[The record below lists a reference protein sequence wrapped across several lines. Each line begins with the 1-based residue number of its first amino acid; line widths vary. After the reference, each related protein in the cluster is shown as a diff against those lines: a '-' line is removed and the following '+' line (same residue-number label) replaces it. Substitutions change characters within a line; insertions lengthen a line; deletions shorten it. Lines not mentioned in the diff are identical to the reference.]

1 MRGFQTHTEQVAIQF
16 SEESPL
22 SRLLLFSYRMIP
34 DHICKAR
41 PVITTCILPFRPLSS
56 VFPVI
61 LTNKRQLR
69 EIRPTVSICVEKR
82 TIFTILLF
90 LRLPPSH
97 SIPPSEGLLF
107 LARVGVRREC
117 VSVDYP
123 NIIHTASSSSL
134 SNDYPLNP
142 DSSCNTNCMPEG
154 HLRDNFAFAR
164 PHIPHE
170 HKTPNSNGYYRM
182 GHLNP
187 SMADVDASSSTSLYI
202 PFIRSDGTIELNP
215 SRSEQHAYYLHDDV
229 HYSGMYSSHS
239 SGIYSSSHSSGIYSS
254 SHSSGETVSAS
265 PRTPESSMQSSGS
278 SIPAKGR
285 FFTPEA
291 ERGLSANPPRRLA
304 IPRDSSF
311 LRH

>member
-41 PVITTCILPFRPLSS
+41 PVITTCILLFLPLSS

-154 HLRDNFAFAR
+154 HLRDDFAFAR
-164 PHIPHE
+164 PHIPRE
-170 HKTPNSNGYYRM
+170 HKTPNSNGYYKM

-215 SRSEQHAYYLHDDV
+215 SRSEQHAYYLHDDL
-229 HYSGMYSSHS
+229 HFSGMY
-239 SGIYSSSHSSGIYSS
+239 SSHSSGIYSS

-278 SIPAKGR
+278 SIPAKRR

-304 IPRDSSF
+304 IPRDSSS

>member
-123 NIIHTASSSSL
+123 SIIHTASSSSL

-164 PHIPHE
+164 SHIPHE
-170 HKTPNSNGYYRM
+170 HKTPNSNGFYRM

-215 SRSEQHAYYLHDDV
+215 SRSEQHAYYLHDDA
-229 HYSGMYSSHS
+229 HFSGMY
-239 SGIYSSSHSSGIYSS
+239 SSHSSGIYSS